1 MKLNASLETRTNK
14 EGKTYK
20 CVVIKI
26 SQNSEKIVF
35 LSPAE
40 IELLELTQNKGD
52 NSFWNDNDMPDLR

>member
-1 MKLNASLETRTNK
+1 MKLDASLETRTNK

-40 IELLELTQNKGD
+40 IELLELTNKKS
-52 NSFWNDNDMPDLR
+52 SFWDSNDLPDLK

>member
-1 MKLNASLETRTNK
+1 MKLDASLETRTNK

-40 IELLELTQNKGD
+40 LELIELTSQKD
-52 NSFWNDNDMPDLR
+52 NSNGFPDLDLR